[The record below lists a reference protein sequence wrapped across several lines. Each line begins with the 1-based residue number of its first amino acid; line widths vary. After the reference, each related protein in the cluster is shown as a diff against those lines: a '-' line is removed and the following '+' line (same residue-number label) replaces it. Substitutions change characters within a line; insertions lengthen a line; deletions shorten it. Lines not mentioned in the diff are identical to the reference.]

1 VICRIKELKL
11 FLVGFLLLA
20 CCPVPAQSQADENA
34 AHQLFQSAKWPE
46 LVHLVDSIPNRSAE
60 LDYEYGLAL
69 AHLERWEDARRAL
82 LAGRS
87 LRPRDKRFPVELAGV
102 AFRQKNYPQTIAW
115 LHRALRL
122 DPRNEDE
129 YVPDFLATAYF
140 LQGNLEAALKYWNR
154 VGKPKIAE
162 LRNEPALRIR
172 PALLDH
178 AIAFSPESELQL
190 GDLLASQAR
199 LEGLEIFPTHR
210 FDLVARDEG
219 RFDSVLRAQEMN
231 GFGGSKLES
240 ALRVLRGLPFQ
251 EVNPEYYNLG
261 GRAINVVSL
270 LRWDPDKRRLRA
282 EVSAPLGQ
290 SPQWRYRISTD
301 LRNENWDVRNGFTG
315 PAPVLAS
322 LNLRREEGDAEVTR
336 LMGWRWRWTV
346 GTELSHRDYRN
357 AAPGTTFTP
366 QLLAQGY
373 QLKQTAA
380 IAYQLLH
387 SPEHRLTV
395 TTGASVQAARIWSTP
410 QQSFQKLQGSL
421 EARWHPQSRGDDYE
435 TRWRV
440 RAGKTFGQPS
450 FDELFMLGLERDND
464 LWMRAHIG
472 VRDGRK
478 GSAPLGQDYFLSNL
492 QTDKNLYGNGLIT
505 FKLGPF
511 LDVGKMNGPVST
523 LGSQKWLF
531 DTGAQTTV
539 RVLGVGVVFVYGK
552 DLRTGNNAYYTT
564 ISR

>member
-1 VICRIKELKL
+1 MICRICKLKL
-11 FLVGFLLLA
+11 NLIGVLLLA
-20 CCPVPAQSQADENA
+20 CCALAQSPADESA
-34 AHQLFQSAKWPE
+34 AHQLFQSEKWSE
-46 LVHLVDSIPNRSAE
+46 LVRLVDSIPNRSAG

-69 AHLERWEDARRAL
+69 AHLERWDEARYAL
-82 LAGRS
+82 LAGRR
-87 LRPRDKRFPVELAGV
+87 LQPRDRRFPVELAGV
-102 AFRQKNYPQTIAW
+102 AFKQKNYPQTIAW

-122 DPRNEDE
+122 DPQNEDE

-140 LQGNLEAALKYWNR
+140 LQGNLEAALKYWKR
-154 VGKPKIAE
+154 VGKPKIAD
-162 LRNEPALRIR
+162 LRSEPALRIR
-172 PALLDH
+172 PAVLDH
-178 AIAFSPESELQL
+178 AIAFSPESTLQL
-190 GDLLASQAR
+190 DDYLASQSR
-199 LEGLEIFPTHR
+199 LDNLEILPTYR
-210 FDLVARDEG
+210 FDLVARNDG
-219 RFDSVLRAQEMN
+219 RFDSVLRAQELN
-231 GFGGSKLES
+231 GFGSSKLDA

-251 EVNPEYYNLG
+251 EVNPEYYNLR

-290 SPQWRYRISTD
+290 MPQWRYRISAD
-301 LRNENWDVRNGFTG
+301 LRDENWDIRNGFTG

-322 LNLRREEGDAEVTR
+322 LNLRREEAAVQISR

-346 GTELSHRDYRN
+346 GTEISHRDYRSV
-357 AAPGTTFTP
+357 APGTTLTP
-366 QLLAQGY
+366 QLVAPGY
-373 QLKQTAA
+373 QLKQTAM

-387 SPEHRLTV
+387 SPERRLTV
-395 TTGASVQAARIWSTP
+395 TAGANAEAAQLWSTP

-421 EARWHPQSRGDDYE
+421 EARWYPQSRGDDYE
-435 TRWRV
+435 TRWRL
-440 RAGKTFGQPS
+440 RAGKTFGRPA

-478 GSAPLGQDYFLSNL
+478 GSAPLGQEYFLSNW
-492 QTDKNLYGNGLIT
+492 QTDKNLYSNGLIT

-511 LDVGKMNGPVST
+511 LDVGKITNPIAT

>member
-1 VICRIKELKL
+1 MVLT
-11 FLVGFLLLA
+11 GA
-20 CCPVPAQSQADENA
+20 CLSAAIGGSAQGDSAAQARE
-34 AHQLFQSAKWPE
+34 LFQSQKWPE
-46 LVHLVDSIPNRSAE
+46 LVQLVEAIPNRSAE

-69 AHLERWEDARRAL
+69 ARLERWEDARRAL
-82 LAGRS
+82 LAGRR
-87 LRPRDKRFPVELAGV
+87 LQPRDQRFPVELAGV
-102 AFRQKNYPQTIAW
+102 AFKQKNYPQTIAW
-115 LHRALRL
+115 LRRALRL
-122 DPRNEDE
+122 DPHDE
-129 YVPDFLATAYF
+129 YSNDFLATAYF

-154 VGKPKIAE
+154 VGKPKIAD

-178 AIAFSPESELQL
+178 AIAFSPESPLPL
-190 GDLLASQAR
+190 SDYLASQAR
-199 LEGLEIFPTHR
+199 LQDLEIFPAYR
-210 FDLVARDEG
+210 FELMARDDG
-219 RFDSVLRAQEMN
+219 RFDSVLRAQELN
-231 GFGGSKLES
+231 GFGSSKLDA

-270 LRWDPDKRRLRA
+270 ARWDPDKRRLLA
-282 EVSAPLGQ
+282 QLSAPLGQ
-290 SPQWRYRISTD
+290 SPQWRYRISAD
-301 LRNENWDVRNGFTG
+301 LRNENWDVRDGFTG

-322 LNLRREEGDAEVTR
+322 LNLRREEAGVEITR
-336 LMGWRWRWTV
+336 LMGWRWRWAV
-346 GTELSHRDYRN
+346 GTELSHRDYRSVS
-357 AAPGTTFTP
+357 PGSTLTP
-366 QLLAQGY
+366 QLLAPGY
-373 QLKQTAA
+373 QLKQSAT

-387 SPEHRLTV
+387 SSERRLTV
-395 TTGASVQAARIWSTP
+395 TTGAGAEAARFWSTP
-410 QQSFQKLQGSL
+410 RQVFQKLQGSL
-421 EARWHPQSRGDDYE
+421 EARWYPQSRGDDYE

-440 RAGKTFGQPS
+440 RAGKTFGQPP

-478 GSAPLGQDYFLSNL
+478 GSSPLGRNYFLSSWE
-492 QTDKNLYGNGLIT
+492 TAKNLYSNGLIT

-511 LDVGKMNGPVST
+511 LDVGKITDPVTT

-531 DTGAQTTV
+531 DTGAQTTM